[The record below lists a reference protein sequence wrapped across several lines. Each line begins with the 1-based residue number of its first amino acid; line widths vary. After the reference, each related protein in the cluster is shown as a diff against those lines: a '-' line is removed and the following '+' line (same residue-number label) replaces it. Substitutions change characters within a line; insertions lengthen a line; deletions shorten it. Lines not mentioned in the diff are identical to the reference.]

1 MEVEFMDLFSPF
13 HAAVVI
19 GYLVVVLALGVYIS
33 KTRIKDDSDFAVAGR
48 SLPFV
53 ILMGTMLA
61 TWCGSGNVI
70 GQANFIYQHGPWA
83 GILWGIGEPIGML
96 AVFFLAAKIRSISSY
111 TIPQVMEKRYGT
123 AARLLTGVCIILAY
137 VGITSYQ
144 FKGGGYILNLILG
157 IPVETGTIITAI
169 IVIVL
174 TIAGGMFS
182 VAYTD
187 ALSAGLIT
195 FALLAAIPFTTRA
208 AGGLDFFSKIDPV
221 KMTIGGGLNAPQL
234 IGYIFP
240 VLFLILGE
248 QNLYQRFASAR
259 DEATARKSMLG
270 FLVGNAFFFGTI
282 TFLVCAA
289 IVLYPN
295 ISPDTALLTVFRHA
309 MPGWIGSL
317 GLAAAAGFIITT
329 ADSYLLSCSTNVTYD
344 FVVPFFMSNATSKQK
359 VLITRIAIVILGLLS
374 YSLITFFPSVLAMQ
388 MYSYTMYGAAIT
400 PALLAAYLWK
410 KATPMGGLVS
420 IIAGGLGTLFW
431 ELVLHKPG
439 GLNSIVF
446 SAPLSIACLVI
457 ISLITWK
464 GEDGLL
470 KMAPETISDRSKV

>member
-1 MEVEFMDLFSPF
+1 MEMFSPF
-13 HAAVVI
+13 YATVVI
-19 GYLVVVLALGVYIS
+19 GYLVIVLALGIYMS
-33 KTRIKDDSDFAVAGR
+33 KTRVKNDSDFAVAGR

-96 AVFFLAAKIRSISSY
+96 AVFFLAAKIRSVSSF
-111 TIPQVMEKRYGT
+111 TVPQIMEKRYGT
-123 AARLLTGVCIILAY
+123 AARLLTGVCIIMAY
-137 VGITSYQ
+137 VGIASYQ

-157 IPVETGTIITAI
+157 IPVETGTILTAAL
-169 IVIVL
+169 VIFL

-195 FALLAAIPFTTRA
+195 IALLVALPFTTHA

-221 KMTIGGGLNAPQL
+221 KMTVGGGLNVVQL

-240 VLFLILGE
+240 VLFLLLGE
-248 QNLYQRFASAR
+248 QNLYQRFASAK
-259 DEATARKSMLG
+259 DEKTARKSMLG
-270 FLVGNAFFFGTI
+270 FLVGNVFFFGTI

-289 IVLYPN
+289 IVLYPG
-295 ISPDTALLTVFRHA
+295 IKPDTALLTVFRHS
-309 MPGWIGSL
+309 MPAWIGSL
-317 GLAAAAGFIITT
+317 GLAAATGFIITT

-344 FVVPFFMSNATSKQK
+344 FVVPFFMPNATGKQK
-359 VLITRIAIVILGLLS
+359 VFITRVAVVVLGLVA

-410 KATPMGGLVS
+410 KATPMAGLVS
-420 IIAGGLGTLFW
+420 IIAGGAGTLFW
-431 ELVLHKPG
+431 EMVLHKPG

-446 SAPLSIACLVI
+446 SAPLSIACLIV
-457 ISLITWK
+457 ISLATWK
-464 GEDGLL
+464 GDDGLL
-470 KMAPETISDRSKV
+470 QLREEGAGQKVQA

>member
-1 MEVEFMDLFSPF
+1 MELFSPF
-13 HAAVVI
+13 YAGVVI
-19 GYLVVVLALGVYIS
+19 TYLVLVLGLGIYMS
-33 KTRIKDDSDFAVAGR
+33 KTRVKDDSDFAVAGR

-83 GILWGIGEPIGML
+83 GILWGIGEPIGMI
-96 AVFFLAAKIRSISSY
+96 AVFFLAAKIRSVSSY
-111 TIPQVMEKRYGT
+111 TVPQVMEKRYGT
-123 AARLLTGVCIILAY
+123 TAKVLTGICIIVAY
-137 VGITSYQ
+137 VGIASYQ

-169 IVIVL
+169 LVILL
-174 TIAGGMFS
+174 TITGGMFS

-195 FALLAAIPFTTRA
+195 FALLAAIPFATHA
-208 AGGLDFFSKIDPV
+208 AGGLDFFSRIEPV
-221 KMTIGGGLNAPQL
+221 KMTVAGGLNIPQL

-248 QNLYQRFASAR
+248 QNLYQRFASAK
-259 DEATARKSMLG
+259 DEATAKKSMLG
-270 FLVGNAFFFGTI
+270 FLVGNVFFFGTI
-282 TFLVCAA
+282 TFLVCSA

-295 ISPDTALLTVFRHA
+295 IKPDTALLAVFRHA

-317 GLAAAAGFIITT
+317 GLAAATGFIITT

-344 FVVPFFMSNATSKQK
+344 FVVPFFMPHATGKQK
-359 VLITRIAIVILGLLS
+359 VLITRIAVVVLGVVA

-410 KATPMGGLVS
+410 KATP
-420 IIAGGLGTLFW
+420 AGGLASILAGGVGTLIW
-431 ELVLHKPG
+431 EIVLQKPG

-446 SAPLSIACLVI
+446 SAPLSIICLI
-457 ISLITWK
+457 AISLATYK
-464 GEDGLL
+464 GDDGLL
-470 KMAPETISDRSKV
+470 KMAPEPVPIKADN

>member
-1 MEVEFMDLFSPF
+1 MFSPF
-13 HAAVVI
+13 YAGVVI
-19 GYLVVVLALGVYIS
+19 VYILVIMGIGIYMS
-33 KTRIKDDSDFAVAGR
+33 RTHVKNDSDFIVAGR
-48 SLPFV
+48 SLPFIV
-53 ILMGTMLA
+53 LMGTMLA

-96 AVFFLAAKIRSISSY
+96 AVFFLAAKIRAMSSY
-111 TIPQVMEKRYGT
+111 TVPQVMEKRYGQT
-123 AARLLTGVCIILAY
+123 ARILTGLCIIIAY
-137 VGITSYQ
+137 VGIASYQ
-144 FKGGGYILNLILG
+144 FKGGGYVLNLILG
-157 IPVETGTIITAI
+157 IPVETGTIITAALVI
-169 IVIVL
+169 IL
-174 TIAGGMFS
+174 TISGGMFS

-195 FALLAAIPFTTRA
+195 FALVAALPFATHA
-208 AGGLDFFSKIDPV
+208 AGGLGFFSKIEAT
-221 KMTIGGGLNAPQL
+221 KMTLGGGLNPPQL

-240 VLFLILGE
+240 VLFLVLGE
-248 QNLYQRFASAR
+248 QNLYQRFASAK
-259 DEATARKSMLG
+259 DEATAKKSMMG
-270 FLVGNAFFFGTI
+270 FLLGNVLFFGTI

-289 IVLYPN
+289 IVLYPD
-295 ISPDTALLTVFRHA
+295 IKPDTALLTVFRHA

-317 GLAAAAGFIITT
+317 GLAAATGFIITT

-344 FVVPFFMSNATSKQK
+344 FVVPFFMPNATGRQK
-359 VLITRIAIVILGLLS
+359 IFITRAAVVVLGLVA

-420 IIAGGLGTLFW
+420 IIAGGAGTLFW
-431 ELVLHKPG
+431 ELVLQKPG

-446 SAPLSIACLVI
+446 SAPLSIACLIFV
-457 ISLITWK
+457 SLATWK
-464 GEDGLL
+464 GENGLL
-470 KMAPETISDRSKV
+470 LMKPDVEETPVAAKVKA